1 MSKYTEY
8 YIPVTLLLTEALQN
22 IKELVENDPWND
34 IGQASPTTL
43 EDIYGL
49 ILDVEGDIES
59 LDNKYINSFPMP

>member
-8 YIPVTLLLTEALQN
+8 YIPVTVLLTEALQN

-34 IGQASPTTL
+34 IGQASPITL
-43 EDIYGL
+43 KDIYGL
-49 ILDVEGDIES
+49 ILDVEEDIES

>member
-22 IKELVENDPWND
+22 IKEVVENDPWND

-43 EDIYGL
+43 EDIYGM
-49 ILDVEGDIES
+49 IIEVEGAIYCLEDQ
-59 LDNKYINSFPMP
+59 YIKSFPMP

>member
-43 EDIYGL
+43 C
-49 ILDVEGDIES
+49 S
-59 LDNKYINSFPMP
+59 LSCQKIARVRAWNFRQRSNRKSRR